1 MQVKRP
7 AFWICL
13 GLLSLGAAVIG
24 ARYFPDA
31 FSIVSLEITMD
42 RERALADARA
52 IAERHGLGPPG
63 FQEAASFTL
72 DSETQTFVELE
83 AGGKDAFTQ
92 MMRDRLYSAYTW
104 RVRHFKE
111 GEANETLIRFTPDGT
126 PYGFVERLKEDAPG
140 ATLEAGA
147 ARQLA
152 ESAAASGWQ
161 VDLSRYALVEQG
173 QERKPGGRVDHTITY
188 ERVSPML
195 GEGRYR
201 LRLVV
206 AGDRLTEVT
215 HFVQIPQAFT
225 RRYASMRSANEAI
238 GIGGAVG
245 MALIYVIIGIGV
257 GLFYMLRARWV
268 LWRHAA
274 WWGVF
279 IAFLQALAAINEW
292 PLSWMTYD
300 TALPRSTFLAQQ
312 IAIIIASFVGFAA
325 FFALS
330 FIAAETLTRR
340 AFGDHPQFWRVWA
353 KEPGSSTAI
362 LGRTVAGFLMVS
374 VFFAYEVALYIFAT
388 RKLGWWTPS
397 EALIHPDVLATYVP
411 WLSAI
416 ANSLQAGFW
425 EESLFRAV
433 PIAGAAL
440 IGQYLGQRRLFIVL
454 AFVLQA
460 LIFGA
465 GHAPYPTLP
474 SYARPVELIIPSIFF
489 GLLYLWWGL
498 LPAIILHFA
507 FDVVWFALPIFI
519 ADAPGIW
526 LQRAMVIL
534 LTFVPLWVVLWRRAQ
549 TGSWSAL
556 DLRERNAAWTPPP
569 IAETSAPHREQQ
581 AVSLG
586 SRTRMA
592 WLAVGALSAIFF
604 VWAVFSR
611 PTRDSLPVSR
621 DEAVRIARQALETQ
635 GVTLG
640 PQWRFMT
647 IPDDG
652 SGTPHEFVS
661 TTAGEARR
669 RGLLD
674 SYLARPRW
682 IVRVATFRGDVA
694 ERAEEWRVYV
704 SRTGTASRPF
714 HTLPEGRAG
723 ASLSEAEARALAH
736 ASLMNSFK
744 LDANGGQVKEIMASP
759 AKLTARTDWTFTFT
773 DTTVQPLP
781 QGEPRI
787 TIVVAGNEVAQAR
800 RYVFVPDE
808 WNRRAR
814 AAQTRNTI
822 GQVLT
827 TLVFGVILALAAVF
841 GVVAWSRRRFA
852 VGLFAMTAAVMFALS
867 LASAANNWPT
877 TLAALPTSQP
887 LQLQVLGLI
896 GVGLVGLVLISVLVG
911 LAIGA
916 APHRLAHGASLEE
929 GDAWRLGLAAGLFG
943 TGVGAIAAWL
953 RTPEWAD
960 FVNVGGQGSVVPLV
974 AAVVGPLPGLF
985 TRVAIVINT
994 LIAIDVFSAGWTRR
1008 RLLSGLALVV
1018 VGIVAT
1024 GLPQGAELS
1033 GWMLASAITGVALLC
1048 AYAFLLRADLT
1059 MAVPA
1064 LGVMIALGVVAQGL
1078 NRAYPASLA
1087 GSLAA
1092 AVIAIALAW
1101 WWFRTLRRARD
1112 RAITQL
1118 PSSNSQL
1125 PKPSEP
1131 VG

>member
-1 MQVKRP
+1 MKRP

-13 GLLSLGAAVIG
+13 GLVSLGAAVIG
-24 ARYFPDA
+24 TRYFPDA
-31 FSIVSLEITMD
+31 FSIVSLDITMN
-42 RERALADARA
+42 RERALADARVL
-52 IAERHGLGPPG
+52 AEGNGLGPPG
-63 FQEAASFTL
+63 YQQAASFAL

-111 GEANETLIRFTPDGT
+111 GEANETTIRFTPDGA

-140 ATLEAGA
+140 AALEPAA
-147 ARQLA
+147 ARRLA
-152 ESAAASGWQ
+152 ESAAASNWQ
-161 VDLSRYALVEQG
+161 VDLSRLAIVEQG

-188 ERVSPML
+188 ERVTPTL

-206 AGDRLTEVT
+206 SGDRLTEVS

-225 RRYASMRSANEAI
+225 RRYASMRSANEVI

-268 LWRHAA
+268 LWRHAVG
-274 WWGVF
+274 WGVF

-312 IAIIIASFVGFAA
+312 IAIIVASFLGFSA

-340 AFGDHPQFWRVWA
+340 AFGAHPQFWRVWA

-362 LGRTVAGFLMVS
+362 LGRTVAGFLLVS

-397 EALIHPDVLATYVP
+397 EALIHPDVLATYFP

-498 LPAIILHFA
+498 LPAIILHFT

-526 LQRAMVIL
+526 VQRAMVIL
-534 LTFVPLWVVLWRRAQ
+534 LTLVPLWVVLWRRTQ
-549 TGSWSAL
+549 TGSWTEL
-556 DLRERNAAWTPPP
+556 NPRERNAAWTPPP
-569 IAETSAPHREQQ
+569 PVESSVAPREQPLV
-581 AVSLG
+581 ALG
-586 SRTRMA
+586 PRARIA
-592 WLAVGALSAIFF
+592 WLVIGALG
-604 VWAVFSR
+604 AVFFSWIILSR
-611 PTRDSLPVSR
+611 SARDTLPIGR
-621 DEAVRIARQALETQ
+621 DEAVRIARNALETR

-647 IPDDG
+647 TPDDG
-652 SGTPHEFVS
+652 SATPHEFVA
-661 TTAGEARR
+661 TTAGEQRR
-669 RGLLD
+669 RELMD

-694 ERAEEWRVYV
+694 ERAEEWRVFV
-704 SRTGTASRPF
+704 SRTGTASTPF
-714 HTLPEGRAG
+714 HVLPEGRAG
-723 ASLSEAEARALAH
+723 ASLSEAEARAMAH
-736 ASLMNSFK
+736 ATLLSSFK
-744 LDANGGQVKEIMASP
+744 LDAKAGQAKEIMASP

-773 DTTVQPLP
+773 DATVAPLP
-781 QGEPRI
+781 QGEPRV
-787 TIVVAGNEVAQAR
+787 TVVTAGNEVAQAR
-800 RYVFVPDE
+800 RYIFVPDE
-808 WNRRAR
+808 WSRRAR

-822 GQVLT
+822 GQVLI
-827 TLVFGVILALAAVF
+827 TLVFGGILTLAAIF

-852 VGLFAMTAAVMFALS
+852 VALFAITAAVMFILS
-867 LASAANNWPT
+867 VANAANNWPT
-877 TLAALPTSQP
+877 TLSALQTSQP

-896 GVGLVGLVLISVLVG
+896 GVGVVGLTLISVLVG

-916 APHRLAHGASLEE
+916 APQRLAGGARLENRE
-929 GDAWRLGLAAGLFG
+929 AWQLGVAAGLFG
-943 TGVGAIAAWL
+943 TAVVAIATWL

-960 FVNVGGQGSVVPLV
+960 FANVGGQGTVVPLV
-974 AAVVGPLPGLF
+974 AAAVGPLPGLL
-985 TRVAIVINT
+985 TRLAIVINT
-994 LIAIDVFSAGWTRR
+994 LIAVDSFSAGWTRR

-1024 GLPQGAELS
+1024 GLPQGGQLN
-1033 GWMLASAITGVALLC
+1033 GWMLASILTGLALLGT
-1048 AYAFLLRADLT
+1048 YALLLRADLT
-1059 MAVPA
+1059 LVVPA
-1064 LGVMIALGVVAQGL
+1064 LGVMMALGALAQGL
-1078 NRAYPASLA
+1078 NRAYPAALA
-1087 GSLAA
+1087 GSFIAA
-1092 AVIAIALAW
+1092 ALVSAMAG
-1101 WWFRTLRRARD
+1101 WWFGALRRARD
-1112 RAITQL
+1112 QAVAPVSAI
-1118 PSSNSQL
+1118 
-1125 PKPSEP
+1125 
-1131 VG
+1131 

>member
-1 MQVKRP
+1 MKRP

-13 GLLSLGAAVIG
+13 GLLSVGAALIG

-31 FSIVSLEITMD
+31 FSIVSLNITMD
-42 RERALADARA
+42 RERALSEARR
-52 IAERHGLGPPG
+52 IAEQHRLGPPA
-63 FQEAASFTL
+63 FQQAAYFTL

-83 AGGKDAFTQ
+83 AGGKEAFTQ
-92 MMRDRLYSAYTW
+92 MMRDKLYSAYTW

-111 GEANETLIRFTPDGT
+111 GEANETLVRFTPDGT

-140 ATLEAGA
+140 AALEAAA
-147 ARQLA
+147 ARKLA
-152 ESAAASGWQ
+152 EDAATTHWQ
-161 VDLSRYALVEQG
+161 VDLSRFAIVEQG

-225 RRYASMRSANEAI
+225 RRYASMRSANEVI

-257 GLFYMLRARWV
+257 GLFYMLRSRWV
-268 LWRHAA
+268 LWRQAVY
-274 WWGVF
+274 WGVL

-312 IAIIIASFVGFAA
+312 IAIIIASFIGFSA
-325 FFALS
+325 FFSLS
-330 FIAAETLTRR
+330 FMAAESLTRR
-340 AFGDHPQFWRVWA
+340 AFGAHPQFWRVWSR
-353 KEPGSSTAI
+353 EPGSSTAI
-362 LGRTVAGFLMVS
+362 LGRTVAGFLLVS

-440 IGQYLGQRRLFIVL
+440 IGQYLGQRRLFIII
-454 AFVLQA
+454 AFVVQA

-474 SYARPVELIIPSIFF
+474 SYARPVELIIPSTFF
-489 GLLYLWWGL
+489 GLVYLWWGL
-498 LPAIILHFA
+498 LPGIILHFV

-534 LTFVPLWVVLWRRAQ
+534 LTLVPLWVVLWRRSQVGAW
-549 TGSWSAL
+549 TEL
-556 DLRERNAAWTPPP
+556 DARERNAAWVPPP
-569 IAETSAPHREQQ
+569 VTESAAAPREQR
-581 AVSLG
+581 AVTLG
-586 SRTRMA
+586 SRTRLA
-592 WLAVGALSAIFF
+592 WLAVGAVSAVFF
-604 VWAVFSR
+604 VWILFMR
-611 PTRDSLPVSR
+611 PARDSLTVSR
-621 DEAVRIARQALETQ
+621 DEAVRIARNALEAR

-661 TTAGEARR
+661 TTAGEERR
-669 RGLLD
+669 RSLLD

-682 IVRVATFRGDVA
+682 IVRIATFRGDVA

-704 SRTGTASRPF
+704 SRTGEASTPS
-714 HTLPEGRAG
+714 HTLPEGRPG
-723 ASLSEAEARALAH
+723 ASLTEAEARDLAH
-736 ASLMNSFK
+736 AALLSNFK
-744 LDANGGQVKEIMASP
+744 LDARNGQAKEVIASP
-759 AKLTARTDWTFTFT
+759 AKLTARTDWSFTYT
-773 DTTVQPLP
+773 DTTVPPLP

-808 WNRRAR
+808 WSRRAR

-822 GQVLT
+822 GQVLAT
-827 TLVFGVILALAAVF
+827 MTFGIILTLSAIFGVI
-841 GVVAWSRRRFA
+841 AWSRRRFA
-852 VGLFAMTAAVMFALS
+852 PGLFAITAAVMFVLS
-867 LASAANNWPT
+867 FANAANSWPT

-887 LQLQVLGLI
+887 LQLQVLGLVGI
-896 GVGLVGLVLISVLVG
+896 GVVGLTLISVLVG

-916 APHRLAHGASLEE
+916 APNRLAGSARLPEAE
-929 GDAWRLGLAAGLFG
+929 AWRLGLSAGLFG
-943 TGVGAIAAWL
+943 TAVGAVAVWL

-960 FVNVGGQGSVVPLV
+960 FANVVGQGTVVPLV
-974 AAVVGPLPGLF
+974 AAGLGPLPGLL
-985 TRVAIVINT
+985 TRTAIVINT
-994 LIAIDVFSAGWTRR
+994 LVAIDLFSASWTRR
-1008 RLLSGLALVV
+1008 RALSGLALVV
-1018 VGIVAT
+1018 LGIVAT
-1024 GLPQGAELS
+1024 GVPQGGQLT
-1033 GWMLASAITGVALLC
+1033 GWIFASLITGLALLC
-1048 AYAFLLRADLT
+1048 AYVFLLRADLT
-1059 MAVPA
+1059 LVVPA
-1064 LGVMIALGVVAQGL
+1064 LGVMLALGAAAQGL
-1078 NRAYPASLA
+1078 NRAYPAALA
-1087 GSLAA
+1087 GSLVA
-1092 AVIAIALAW
+1092 AVIAIGMAW
-1101 WWFRTLRRARD
+1101 WLFGALRRELAPTPN
-1112 RAITQL
+1112 AQL
-1118 PSSNSQL
+1118 PTPNE
-1125 PKPSEP
+1125 KPLETA
-1131 VG
+1131 G